1 MRKSVLPL
9 VFLSLCSLAGALLP
23 TLTATQIQ
31 AAKREGEAMNTRES
45 GYVVGNYL
53 VKTYND
59 DLILQPDSP
68 EVDGVIL
75 GTPYERLRYE
85 SFLAHLENKPLTE
98 TQAVNLARTY
108 AGKLVFRVYSHSP
121 YVVGDELEQ
130 WQQAYLTNKVA
141 ANPDRAKSYLDFYKT
156 ATLTVAGK
164 KYTATASIDGPYQD
178 NFVLPS
184 GESDFRNLG
193 VISYSFDIKNLPS
206 SGIAT
211 LVFKDSRGK
220 TYSIQSNLGQL
231 R

>member
-9 VFLSLCSLAGALLP
+9 VFLSLCGLASALLP
-23 TLTATQIQ
+23 NLTATQIQ
-31 AAKREGEAMNTRES
+31 EAKREGEAMNTRES
-45 GYVVGNYL
+45 GYIVGNYL

-59 DLILQPDSP
+59 DLILQANSP

-85 SFLAHLENKPLTE
+85 AFLAHLENQPLTE
-98 TQAVNLARTY
+98 TQAASLARSY
-108 AGKLVFRVYSHSP
+108 SGKLVFRVYSHSP

-130 WQQAYLTNKVA
+130 WQQAYLTDKITT
-141 ANPDRAKSYLDFYKT
+141 NPNRAKSYLDFYKS
-156 ATLTVAGK
+156 ATLTLAGK
-164 KYTATASIDGPYQD
+164 KYTATATVDGPYQD

-193 VISYSFDIKNLPS
+193 VVSYAFDIKNLPS

-220 TYSIQSNLGQL
+220 TYSIQSNLAQL

>member
-1 MRKSVLPL
+1 MRKNVLPL
-9 VFLSLCSLAGALLP
+9 VLLGVCSLAGALVP
-23 TLTATQIQ
+23 TLTATQVQ
-31 AAKREGEAMNTRES
+31 QAKREGEAMNGLTG
-45 GYVVGNYL
+45 GYIVGNYL

-59 DLILQPDSP
+59 DLILQPNSP

-85 SFLAHLENKPLTE
+85 AFLAKLENLPLTE
-98 TQAVNLARTY
+98 TQAANLARSY

-130 WQQAYLTNKVA
+130 WQQAYLTDKVA
-141 ANPDRAKSYLDFYKT
+141 LNADRAKSYLDFYKT

-164 KYTATASIDGPYQD
+164 KYTARPTIDGPYQD

-193 VISYSFDIKNLPS
+193 VISYTFDIKNLPG
-206 SGIAT
+206 SGLAT
-211 LVFKDSRGK
+211 LVFNDSRGK
-220 TYSIQSNLGQL
+220 SYSIQSNLAQL